1 MNINKPE
8 ILSRM
13 CYTELVYG
21 RINKK
26 LKTQLSKIEIEELLY
41 KLILE
46 KKESCF
52 ERIGKNI
59 YVTNPENRI
68 TITINKN
75 TIRIITVDYVKEQ

>member
-46 KKESCF
+46 TKESCF

-75 TIRIITVDYVKEQ
+75 TFRIITVDYVKEQ

>member
-1 MNINKPE
+1 
-8 ILSRM
+8 M

-41 KLILE
+41 KLIAE
-46 KKESCF
+46 TKESCL

-59 YVTNPENRI
+59 YVTNPDNRI

-75 TIRIITVDYVKEQ
+75 TFRIITVDYVKEQ